1 MLGGRP
7 PSAAVAEVEAEA
19 EVVEMGEVAAALAA
33 KAVTDANV
41 FVEEAKVE
49 EVVRVAVV
57 ADPAV
62 VVTVETVA
70 LVLPGGAP

>member
-7 PSAAVAEVEAEA
+7 PSAAVAEVVAEA
-19 EVVEMGEVAAALAA
+19 EVEMGEVAVALAA
-33 KAVTDANV
+33 KAVTDANM

-57 ADPAV
+57 ADPAI

>member
-7 PSAAVAEVEAEA
+7 PSAAVAEVETEA
-19 EVVEMGEVAAALAA
+19 EVEMGEVAVALAA

-57 ADPAV
+57 ADPAI

>member
-7 PSAAVAEVEAEA
+7 PSAAVAEVETEA
-19 EVVEMGEVAAALAA
+19 EVEMGEVAVALAA
-33 KAVTDANV
+33 KAVTDANM

-57 ADPAV
+57 ADPAI

>member
-7 PSAAVAEVEAEA
+7 PSAAVAEVVAEA
-19 EVVEMGEVAAALAA
+19 EVEMGEVAVALAA

-57 ADPAV
+57 ADPAI

>member
-19 EVVEMGEVAAALAA
+19 EVEMGEVAAALAA

-57 ADPAV
+57 ADPAI